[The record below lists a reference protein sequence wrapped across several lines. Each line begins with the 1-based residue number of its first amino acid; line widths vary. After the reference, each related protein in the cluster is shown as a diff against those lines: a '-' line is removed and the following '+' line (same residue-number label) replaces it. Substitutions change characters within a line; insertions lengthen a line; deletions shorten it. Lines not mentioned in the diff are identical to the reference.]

1 MSDSNG
7 PRGRAIDSEHGGLTR
22 RAFVGGVGMAG
33 VAAALS
39 PSSVAAAEEKTA
51 SAAAASPSSFELSE
65 ATIAELQE
73 AMASGRRT
81 SRELVELYRARIAE
95 IDRSGPALRSV
106 IEENP
111 EALEIADALDRER
124 KASGPR
130 GPLHGIPILIKDNIA
145 TADRMETTA
154 GSLALVGARPGA
166 DAPLVLRLRG
176 AGAVILG
183 KTNLSEWANF
193 RSSRSSSGWS
203 GRGGQTRN
211 PYVLDRSPSGSSSG
225 TGAAIAASLAAAGIG
240 TETDG
245 SIVSPSSANGLVGIK
260 PTVGRVSR
268 TGVIPIS
275 ASQDTPGPM
284 ARTVADAAYL
294 LEAISGGDSKDSA
307 TLGEGWPSL
316 GGNVP
321 PGLGVIASLL
331 DPRGLSGARIGVVRS
346 QGFGRHPTVDVAMEA
361 ALDAMR
367 KAGAEVIDPVDLAWS
382 QEIRDAETVVLQYEF
397 KDGLDRYLAAL
408 GRDSSDPSQVKSLR
422 ELVDWNLKNQDREM
436 PWFAQE
442 TLEASL
448 ARGPL
453 TDEVY
458 LKARA
463 KCVEGART
471 LGLEATLAKSR
482 LDAIVTPTSGPAGP
496 IDWLHGDRPVGG
508 TAAIAAIS
516 GCPSITVPAG
526 FALGLPFG
534 ISFTGA
540 AWSEPKLIRL
550 AYAFEQATKVR
561 RAPRFLPTLDYS
573 TERTPL
579 PPPSPKKP
587 A

>member
-1 MSDSNG
+1 L
-7 PRGRAIDSEHGGLTR
+7 P
-22 RAFVGGVGMAG
+22 
-33 VAAALS
+33 
-39 PSSVAAAEEKTA
+39 P
-51 SAAAASPSSFELSE
+51 FELEE
-65 ATIAELQE
+65 ATIAALQE

-81 SRELVELYRARIAE
+81 SRDLVELYLRRIEE
-95 IDRSGPALRSV
+95 IDRSGPALRAV
-106 IEENP
+106 IELNP
-111 EALEIADALDRER
+111 EALAIAEDLDRER
-124 KASGPR
+124 KQKGPR
-130 GPLHGIPILIKDNIA
+130 GPLHGVPVLIKDNIA

-154 GSLALVGARPGA
+154 GSLALVGARPTA
-166 DAPLVLRLRG
+166 DAFLVSRLRA

-245 SIVSPSSANGLVGIK
+245 SIVSPASANGLVGIK

-268 TGVIPIS
+268 SGVIPIS

-284 ARTVADAAYL
+284 ARTVADAAL
-294 LEAISGGDSKDSA
+294 LLAAIMGSDPNDPATAPALGD
-307 TLGEGWPSL
+307 LGD
-316 GGNVP
+316 
-321 PGLGVIASLL
+321 IAALL
-331 DPRGLSGARIGVVRS
+331 DPKGLSGVRLGVVRS
-346 QGFGRHPTVDVAMEA
+346 QGFGRHPAVDRAIEA
-361 ALDAMR
+361 GLDAMR
-367 KAGAEVIDPVDLAWS
+367 KAGAVVIDPVELAWS

-397 KDGLDRYLAAL
+397 KDGLEKYLAAL
-408 GRDSSDPSQVKSLR
+408 GATAPVKSLR
-422 ELVDWNLKNQDREM
+422 ELIDWNLKNQDREM

-442 TLEASL
+442 TFEAAA

-453 TDEVY
+453 TNEAY

-471 LGLEATLAKSR
+471 LGLEATFAKDR

-508 TAAIAAIS
+508 TAALAAIS
-516 GCPSITVPAG
+516 GWPSITVPAG

-534 ISFTGA
+534 ISFTGP
-540 AWSEPKLIRL
+540 AWSEAKLIRI
-550 AYAFEQATKVR
+550 AYAYEQLTKVR
-561 RAPRFLPTLDYS
+561 RAPRYLPTLDF
-573 TERTPL
+573 TKERTPL
-579 PPPSPKKP
+579 PQPPKKP

>member
-1 MSDSNG
+1 
-7 PRGRAIDSEHGGLTR
+7 
-22 RAFVGGVGMAG
+22 VQ
-33 VAAALS
+33 
-39 PSSVAAAEEKTA
+39 
-51 SAAAASPSSFELSE
+51 AAAAPSVIPKKAPPFELEE
-65 ATIAELQE
+65 ATIAALGE

-81 SRELVELYRARIAE
+81 SRDLVHLYLRRIEE
-95 IDRSGPALRSV
+95 IDRSGPELHAV
-106 IEENP
+106 IELNP
-111 EALEIADALDRER
+111 EALAIAEELDRER
-124 KASGPR
+124 KQKGPR
-130 GPLHGIPILIKDNIA
+130 GPLHGVPVLIKDNIA

-154 GSLALVGARPGA
+154 GSLALVGARPAA
-166 DAPLVLRLRG
+166 DAFLVSALRA

-245 SIVSPSSANGLVGIK
+245 SIVSPASANGLVGIK

-268 TGVIPIS
+268 SGVIPIS

-284 ARTVADAAYL
+284 ARSVADAAL
-294 LEAISGGDSKDSA
+294 LLAAISGNDPGDPA
-307 TLGEGWPSL
+307 TALAIGGIGE
-316 GGNVP
+316 
-321 PGLGVIASLL
+321 IAALL
-331 DPRGLSGARIGVVRS
+331 DPQGLTGARLGVVRS
-346 QGFGRHPTVDVAMEA
+346 QGFGRHPAVDRAIEA

-367 KAGAEVIDPVDLAWS
+367 KAGAVVVDPVELAWS

-397 KDGLDRYLAAL
+397 KDGLEKYLAAL
-408 GRDSSDPSQVKSLR
+408 GPAAQVKSLR
-422 ELVDWNLKNQDREM
+422 ELIDWNLKNQDREM
-436 PWFAQE
+436 PWFGE
-442 TLEASL
+442 EIFEASA

-453 TDEVY
+453 TDEAY

-471 LGLEATLAKSR
+471 LGLEATFAKDR

-508 TAAIAAIS
+508 TAALAAIS
-516 GCPSITVPAG
+516 GWPSITVPAG
-526 FALGLPFG
+526 FALDLPFG
-534 ISFTGA
+534 ISFTGPT
-540 AWSEPKLIRL
+540 WSEGKLIRI
-550 AYAFEQATKVR
+550 AYAFEQITKVR
-561 RAPRFLPTLDYS
+561 RPPRYLPTLDF
-573 TERTPL
+573 TKERTPL
-579 PPPSPKKP
+579 PQAPKKTV
-587 A
+587 